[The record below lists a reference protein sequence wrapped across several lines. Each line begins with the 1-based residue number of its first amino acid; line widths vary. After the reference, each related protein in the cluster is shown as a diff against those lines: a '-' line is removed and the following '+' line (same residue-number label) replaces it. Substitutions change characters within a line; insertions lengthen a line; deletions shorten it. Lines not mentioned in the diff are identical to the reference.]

1 VPPFPTPLPLWLALL
16 LKRQRR
22 ANILPPPWLNPEAL
36 SAILDIEVDNE
47 DLFSPPPPLPAPT
60 TLPSDI
66 YLDRT
71 ALELSSPFLPS
82 STSNAAPDALPY
94 HWLELS
100 HMLLSH
106 ASDDFEE
113 PDTVRGLLRDLK
125 EVRMAKL
132 RKGLRVLDAGA
143 GVQMNGVGAL
153 EIAESRSFIAAVIDG
168 LRYMFTCH
176 SVSNGLLTAIIGKSV
191 LRENRRARK
200 ETPKM
205 PRMAMLRA
213 QSTTKTMTCY
223 DKIPHI
229 ALFPSS
235 PLIVVNSAFLSCLH
249 TAQSIVALSLQ
260 QKFMSPSPAACGSSR
275 HVHKYNIMMKDFP
288 HPMPSS

>member
-1 VPPFPTPLPLWLALL
+1 LL

-22 ANILPPPWLNPEAL
+22 ANILPPPWLNPDAL

-47 DLFSPPPPLPAPT
+47 HLFSPPPPLPAAK
-60 TLPSDI
+60 TLPSDQ
-66 YLDRT
+66 YLDQT
-71 ALELSSPFLPS
+71 ALEVSAPFLPS
-82 STSNAAPDALPY
+82 STSNAEPDALPY

-132 RKGLRVLDAGA
+132 RKGIRVLEAGA

-153 EIAESRSFIAAVIDG
+153 EIAESRSFISGVVDG
-168 LRYMFTCH
+168 LRYPISYDSH
-176 SVSNGLLTAIIGKSV
+176 LESLLTTTSGELV
-191 LRENRRARK
+191 LRENRRGRR
-200 ETPKM
+200 ETQKM
-205 PRMAMLRA
+205 PRTATLQA
-213 QSTTKTMTCY
+213 QSTIKTTTCY

-229 ALFPSS
+229 ALFSFL
-235 PLIVVNSAFLSCLH
+235 PLNSHCS
-249 TAQSIVALSLQ
+249 
-260 QKFMSPSPAACGSSR
+260 
-275 HVHKYNIMMKDFP
+275 
-288 HPMPSS
+288 

>member
-1 VPPFPTPLPLWLALL
+1 MIPPFPTPLPLWLALL

-47 DLFSPPPPLPAPT
+47 DLFSPPPPLPAAK
-60 TLPSDI
+60 TLPSDQ
-66 YLDRT
+66 YLDQT
-71 ALELSSPFLPS
+71 ALEVSAPFLPS
-82 STSNAAPDALPY
+82 STSNALPDALPY

-113 PDTVRGLLRDLK
+113 ADTVRRLLRDLK

-132 RKGLRVLDAGA
+132 RKGFRVLEAGA

-153 EIAESRSFIAAVIDG
+153 EIAESRSFIAGVVDG
-168 LRYMFTCH
+168 LRYQIAFQSH
-176 SVSNGLLTAIIGKSV
+176 STSLLTTILGKLV
-191 LRENRRARK
+191 LRENRRARRGMQ
-200 ETPKM
+200 KM

-213 QSTTKTMTCY
+213 QSMIKTTTCY

-229 ALFPSS
+229 ALLFS
-235 PLIVVNSAFLSCLH
+235 FLFIFHCS
-249 TAQSIVALSLQ
+249 
-260 QKFMSPSPAACGSSR
+260 
-275 HVHKYNIMMKDFP
+275 
-288 HPMPSS
+288 

>member
-1 VPPFPTPLPLWLALL
+1 LL

-36 SAILDIEVDNE
+36 SAILDIEIDNE
-47 DLFSPPPPLPAPT
+47 DLFSPPPPLPEPT
-60 TLPSDI
+60 TLPSDV

-71 ALELSSPFLPS
+71 ALEVSAPFLPS
-82 STSNAAPDALPY
+82 STSNAVPDALPY

-113 PDTVRGLLRDLK
+113 PDAVRGLLRDLK

-153 EIAESRSFIAAVIDG
+153 EIAESRTFIAGVIDG
-168 LRYMFTCH
+168 LRYPNVYHNLSSEM
-176 SVSNGLLTAIIGKSV
+176 LTAIAEKLV
-191 LRENRRARK
+191 LRENRHARK

-205 PRMAMLRA
+205 PRMAMQRA

-229 ALFPSS
+229 A
-235 PLIVVNSAFLSCLH
+235 FLSF
-249 TAQSIVALSLQ
+249 LS
-260 QKFMSPSPAACGSSR
+260 S
-275 HVHKYNIMMKDFP
+275 V
-288 HPMPSS
+288 

>member
-1 VPPFPTPLPLWLALL
+1 MSEAYTDQSQGPTKALTPPFPTPLPLWLALL

-36 SAILDIEVDNE
+36 SAILDIEVDHE
-47 DLFSPPPPLPAPT
+47 DTFSPPPTLPPPK
-60 TLPSDI
+60 TLPSDL
-66 YLDRT
+66 YLDQT
-71 ALELSSPFLPS
+71 ALEMSSPFLPS

-113 PDTVRGLLRDLK
+113 PDTVRRLLRDLK

-132 RKGLRVLDAGA
+132 RKGVKVLDAGA

-153 EIAESRSFIAAVIDG
+153 EIAESRSFISGVVDG
-168 LRYMFTCH
+168 LRYLAACQTYPYLKH
-176 SVSNGLLTAIIGKSV
+176 TDRSTGRSV
-191 LRENRRARK
+191 LRENRHARR
-200 ETPKM
+200 ETPKT
-205 PRMAMLRA
+205 PRTATLQA

-223 DKIPHI
+223 DKIPH
-229 ALFPSS
+229 F
-235 PLIVVNSAFLSCLH
+235 AF
-249 TAQSIVALSLQ
+249 SLQ
-260 QKFMSPSPAACGSSR
+260 FNSVATMNFFVLAYHHCL
-275 HVHKYNIMMKDFP
+275 
-288 HPMPSS
+288 

>member
-1 VPPFPTPLPLWLALL
+1 LL

-47 DLFSPPPPLPAPT
+47 DLFSPPPPLSAAT
-60 TLPSDI
+60 TLPSDLH
-66 YLDRT
+66 LDRT
-71 ALELSSPFLPS
+71 ALEVSSPFLPS

-113 PDTVRGLLRDLK
+113 PDAVRRLLRDLK

-153 EIAESRSFIAAVIDG
+153 EIAESRTFIASVIDG
-168 LRYMFTCH
+168 LRYTTTH
-176 SVSNGLLTAIIGKSV
+176 HNTLNTLLTAITEKLV
-191 LRENRRARK
+191 LQENRHARK

-223 DKIPHI
+223 YKIPHI
-229 ALFPSS
+229 AFPSS
-235 PLIVVNSAFLSCLH
+235 PLGLFVNMKFLSCLH
-249 TAQSIVALSLQ
+249 TAWSMVALSVQ
-260 QKFMSPSPAACGSSR
+260 QKIMSPSTATCGSSR
-275 HVHKYNIMMKDFP
+275 HVHNYNITIKDCP
-288 HPMPSS
+288 HPMPSL

>member
-1 VPPFPTPLPLWLALL
+1 ML

-47 DLFSPPPPLPAPT
+47 DLFSPPPPLPAAK
-60 TLPSDI
+60 TLPSDQ
-66 YLDRT
+66 YLDQSS
-71 ALELSSPFLPS
+71 LEVSAPFLPS

-100 HMLLSH
+100 HMLLAH

-113 PDTVRGLLRDLK
+113 ADTVRGLLRDLK

-132 RKGLRVLDAGA
+132 RKGIRVLDAGA

-153 EIAESRSFIAAVIDG
+153 EIAESRSFFAGVVDG
-168 LRYMFTCH
+168 LRYSISYNSH
-176 SVSNGLLTAIIGKSV
+176 SASLLTYMSEELV
-191 LRENRRARK
+191 LRENRRGRR
-200 ETPKM
+200 ETQKM
-205 PRMAMLRA
+205 PRMATLRA
-213 QSTTKTMTCY
+213 QSMTKTMTCY

-229 ALFPSS
+229 ALFCF
-235 PLIVVNSAFLSCLH
+235 FLSLCLSLFVIL
-249 TAQSIVALSLQ
+249 ALFELAYCPVYGCSICSPKSCQSISDKKAASLFVMPHPLQPVA
-260 QKFMSPSPAACGSSR
+260 PAAR
-275 HVHKYNIMMKDFP
+275 RITI
-288 HPMPSS
+288 PS